1 MAGTVWSRGGCR
13 SWYIDAT
20 GRNSAIWPG
29 YTWSYWLRTRRFD
42 PSAYVWR
49 AS

>member
-1 MAGTVWSRGGCR
+1 M
-13 SWYIDAT
+13 DAT

-42 PSAYVWR
+42 PSRTTSVEGAVNPLR
-49 AS
+49 GRVV